1 VASHSP
7 NDREK
12 RSVFLQERNDSLKLS
27 ELQRHVAEF
36 SRSRG
41 FDQNSVEMRML
52 YLTSEVG
59 EVAQEVLKIVEN
71 VDSANKEN
79 LGMEIYDVIWN
90 LLELA
95 NQLDIDVEEAARNK
109 IEINK
114 DRVWE

>member
-1 VASHSP
+1 M
-7 NDREK
+7 
-12 RSVFLQERNDSLKLS
+12 KLS
-27 ELQRHVAEF
+27 ELQQHVAEF

-41 FDQNSVEMRML
+41 FDQNSVERRML

-59 EVAQEVLKIVEN
+59 EVAEEVLRIVEN
-71 VDSANKEN
+71 ERRASKEK

-95 NQLDIDVEEAARNK
+95 NQLDIDVEEAARQK
-109 IEINK
+109 IAINK

>member
-1 VASHSP
+1 M
-7 NDREK
+7 N
-12 RSVFLQERNDSLKLS
+12 LT
-27 ELQRHVAEF
+27 ELQKHVAEF
-36 SRSRG
+36 SKSRG

-59 EVAQEVLKIVEN
+59 EVAEEVLKIAEK
-71 VDSANKEN
+71 DKDASKEN

-95 NQLDIDVEEAARNK
+95 NRLNINVEESAKQK

-114 DRVWE
+114 NRVWE

>member
-1 VASHSP
+1 M
-7 NDREK
+7 K
-12 RSVFLQERNDSLKLS
+12 IS
-27 ELQRHVAEF
+27 ELQKHVAEF
-36 SRSRG
+36 SKTRG

-59 EVAQEVLKIVEN
+59 EVAEEVLRVVEN
-71 VDSANKEN
+71 HHLANKAN
-79 LGMEIYDVIWN
+79 LGMEMYDVIWN

-95 NQLDIDVEEAARNK
+95 NQLDIDMEKAAEQK